1 MLEQDQFK
9 HRLSQLLQG
18 FGVAVYD
25 HAVDR
30 RSAARRRV
38 TAHSL
43 DFDDA
48 HPAGSEWL
56 EIGVGAQ
63 AGDGNIVAH
72 CTTENRFFLMC
83 LERAAVDRDLHG
95 CISLSLPFFAR
106 ISSY

>member
-1 MLEQDQFK
+1 MLEQDQFEY
-9 HRLSQLLQG
+9 RMSQFLQS

-43 DFDDA
+43 DLDDA
-48 HPAGSEWL
+48 HPAGAEWL
-56 EIGVGAQ
+56 EIGMGAQ
-63 AGDGNIVAH
+63 AGDGNVVAH
-72 CTTENRFFLMC
+72 CTTENRLFLIC
-83 LERAAVDRDLHG
+83 LERATVDCDLHG
-95 CISLSLPFFAR
+95 CISLPLPFFAR

>member
-1 MLEQDQFK
+1 MLEQDQFEY
-9 HRLSQLLQG
+9 RMSQFSQSL
-18 FGVAVYD
+18 GVAVYD
-25 HAVDR
+25 HAVEQ
-30 RSAARRRV
+30 RSAARRRA

-48 HPAGSEWL
+48 HPAGAEWF

-72 CTTENRFFLMC
+72 RTAENRFILLR
-83 LERAAVDRDLHG
+83 LERATVDRDLHG
-95 CISLSLPFFAR
+95 CISLSPPFFAR